1 MDYLKVEGHSSLLR
15 DPKTNSI
22 VNNNVKEY
30 NEYVARRKSKDEE
43 NQKIQNL
50 EDDLSILKD
59 DIGEIKSLLRE
70 MLNGSRKDWTWKFK

>member
-30 NEYVARRKSKDEE
+30 NEYIARRKSKDEE

-70 MLNGSRKDWTWKFK
+70 MLNGPRKDWIGKSK